1 MKKTRILI
9 TEDEPVIGM
18 DIQGTLKNLGYDV
31 PAVVTTGEEAL
42 ERAEEL
48 KPDLIL
54 MDIVLPGKMDGID
67 AAKQIKERYDI
78 PVIFVTAHSEAE
90 TFERARETGSYGFL
104 IKPVGKNDL
113 YTAIETA
120 LLRSTM
126 ESQLRESEEK
136 YRTIIETIEDG
147 YYEVDLQGNFKFAND
162 TFCALHGTPRD
173 ELIGSNYRQY
183 LDEENAKKAYQI
195 FNNVYSTKI
204 PKRSLDWEIITKDGS
219 RRFIEYSISLI
230 TNSSDTI
237 DGFRGIVRDITDRK
251 RIEHALLE
259 SEATARALI
268 NAPTDTVILID
279 RMGIIHDASETTTKN
294 LGGNAVQ
301 IIGLNIYSMFKAEIA
316 EMRRAQANKVFDSGK
331 PVRFEEEREGVWF
344 DTVVYPIFDEFGKVP
359 KVAVIAREIT
369 EQKLSDNA
377 LRESEEKYRLLADN
391 VTDVIWIMDMDFNFT
406 YISPSVERLSGYTV
420 EDLKNLSLK
429 DIQSPEELEKA
440 RVYIERDL
448 ASDRAGQLDRFSYR
462 IMEHKLFRRDGTPI
476 WVEDKTTFLRDKEGK
491 PIGILGITRDI
502 TRRKEAEEK
511 IKASLSEKDNLL
523 KEIHHRVKNNLQIIS
538 SMLRLQES
546 KIKDDGLI
554 KIFMD
559 SRNRIR
565 SMALIHE
572 RLYKSDN
579 IASIDFAE
587 YINLIVTELHQT
599 YSYKP
604 GKIMLEIN
612 VDKIFLGIDQAIPC
626 GLIISELVSNA
637 IKYAFPR
644 ELSKNGKISITFNKK
659 GKRTIQL
666 VVEDDGTGIPDD
678 VDIKK
683 VDSLGLQMVN
693 LLAEKQLKGK
703 LNLNRERGTKFT
715 ISFSLPE
722 NSSPSVIP

>member
-1 MKKTRILI
+1 MKKRRILI

-18 DIQGTLKNLGYDV
+18 DIQSTLKKLGYDV
-31 PAVVTTGEEAL
+31 PVVVSTGEEAL

-48 KPDLIL
+48 QPDLIL

-67 AAKQIKERYDI
+67 AARYIKERYGI
-78 PVIFVTAHSEAE
+78 PIIFVTAHSEAE
-90 TFERARETGSYGFL
+90 TFERARETEPYGYL
-104 IKPVGKNDL
+104 IKPVGKSDL

-120 LLRSTM
+120 LHRSTM
-126 ESQLRESEEK
+126 ESQIRESEEK
-136 YRTIIETIEDG
+136 YRTIIDTIEDG
-147 YYEVDLQGNFKFAND
+147 YYEVDLQGNFQFAND
-162 TFCALHGTPRD
+162 TFCSIHGIPRD
-173 ELIGSNYRQY
+173 ELISSNYRQY

-195 FNNVYSTKI
+195 FNNVYMTKI
-204 PKRSLDWEIITKDGS
+204 PKKSLDWEIIRRDGN

-230 TNSSDTI
+230 TNSRGTI
-237 DGFRGIVRDITDRK
+237 EGFRGIVRDITERK

-259 SEATARALI
+259 SEAKARALI

-279 RMGIIHDASETTTKN
+279 RMGIIHDANERAIRN
-294 LGGNAVQ
+294 LGDNAGQ
-301 IIGLNIYSMFKAEIA
+301 IIGLNIYSMFSSEIA
-316 EMRRAQANKVFDSGK
+316 ELRRGQADKVFDSGK

-369 EQKLSDNA
+369 DQKLSDKA
-377 LRESEEKYRLLADN
+377 LRESEEKYRLLADH
-391 VTDVIWIMDMDFNFT
+391 VTDVIWIMDMDLKFT

-420 EDLKNLSLK
+420 EDLENLSLK
-429 DIQSPEELEKA
+429 DIQDPEELE
-440 RVYIERDL
+440 RSSDYIERDL
-448 ASDRAGQLDRFSYR
+448 ASEQAGQLNRFSYR
-462 IMEHKLFRRDGTPI
+462 ILEHKLFRKDGIPI
-476 WVEDKTTFLRDKEGK
+476 WVEDKMTFLRDKDGQ

-502 TRRKEAEEK
+502 TMRKEAEEK
-511 IKASLSEKDNLL
+511 IKASLSEKENLL

-546 KIKDDGLI
+546 RIKDEGLI
-554 KIFMD
+554 RIFMD

-604 GKIMLEIN
+604 AQITLEMN
-612 VDKIFLGIDQAIPC
+612 VDRIFLGIDQAIPC

-637 IKYAFPR
+637 MKYAFPR
-644 ELSKNGKISITFNKK
+644 ELGKNGKIRITFHKK
-659 GKRTIQL
+659 GKKTIQL
-666 VVEDDGTGIPDD
+666 MVEDDGTGIPDY
-678 VDIKK
+678 VDINK

-693 LLAEKQLKGK
+693 LLTEKQLKGNLK
-703 LNLNRERGTKFT
+703 LNRKRGTQFT
-715 ISFSLPE
+715 ITFSLPE
-722 NSSPSVIP
+722 NSLPSGIP